1 MSDEDDTEEEEAPLV
16 ELGDRTPVEG
26 APLARV
32 ASRLYWPVQR
42 SEIRRKEGETVVRT
56 AEGPTSVDELL
67 DGTDITYFES
77 RQEFVDAC
85 REVTGTGPVPTAE

>member
-1 MSDEDDTEEEEAPLV
+1 MSDEDETEEEAPLV
-16 ELGDRTPVEG
+16 GLGESTPIEG

-56 AEGPTSVDELL
+56 TKGPKRIGELL
-67 DGTDITYFES
+67 DEVEITYFES
-77 RQEFVDAC
+77 RQEFLAAC
-85 REVTGTGPVPTAE
+85 RGVTGTGPIPTAE